1 VGQPLAAQ
9 YGWKVGQSV
18 ALVEDRLTFTI
29 AGIFVSPDKSYESG
43 VLLHKAYFAKL
54 KHDEGKSTYLI
65 VSLKDPAFVSD
76 VSRAIDAE
84 FANHPRPTKTQ
95 SERAA
100 REREMQEFID
110 IRRMFALLVV
120 ATIVVSIFGAA
131 NSVSI
136 SVRER
141 TRDVGILRSMGLHKE
156 HILGIL
162 MGESVVVALMG
173 GLVGMGIVSL
183 LFATDRTLGGMI
195 PLSLRVTTLI
205 FAAAIS
211 ILIGLIGSVLPA
223 IRATRLPIVDALK
236 LAD

>member
-1 VGQPLAAQ
+1 
-9 YGWKVGQSV
+9 
-18 ALVEDRLTFTI
+18 
-29 AGIFVSPDKSYESG
+29 
-43 VLLHKAYFAKL
+43 
-54 KHDEGKSTYLI
+54 
-65 VSLKDPAFVSD
+65 
-76 VSRAIDAE
+76 
-84 FANHPRPTKTQ
+84 
-95 SERAA
+95 
-100 REREMQEFID
+100 MQEFID

-131 NSVSI
+131 NAVSI

-162 MGESVVVALMG
+162 MGESVVVALVG
-173 GLVGMGIVSL
+173 GVVGMGLVSL

-195 PLSLRVTTLI
+195 PLSLRVSTLI

-223 IRATRLPIVDALK
+223 VRATKLSIVDALK